1 MQMPEKPP
9 WLLTR
14 DLGDSQ
20 ALAGRLCALGHGAV
34 PFPCI
39 SRKALPFALPETQA
53 NLCILITSV
62 FGAQCLLSVF
72 PECLRR
78 WPKLSVVALAP
89 TTSAWLK
96 ERGVPV
102 EVEVYGGAQQ
112 LAECM
117 VARLQAQ
124 TPRDEFLWLSSDA
137 GAARQEQAKAL
148 QKLEALTRVH
158 RALAYSTLPAP
169 TLKQQ
174 MTQWHGKRACL
185 LFCSPSACDAFF
197 EVRHATQHS
206 PVVVQVACVGA
217 STRRAW
223 ESGKEACEPSPSL
236 WTHVDAFVEGISI
249 KETLPPSEGN
259 TNL

>member
-1 MQMPEKPP
+1 MSENPP
-9 WLLTR
+9 WLLAR
-14 DLGDSQ
+14 DLEDAQ
-20 ALAGRLCALGHGAV
+20 ALARRLCALGHAAV

-39 SRKALPFALPETQA
+39 SRKALPFALPETKA
-53 NLCILITSV
+53 NLSILITSV
-62 FGAQCLLSVF
+62 FGAQCLLSVL

-89 TTSAWLK
+89 KTSAWLK

-102 EVEVYGGAQQ
+102 AMEVPGGAKQ

-117 VARLQAQ
+117 VATLRAQ
-124 TPRDEFLWLSSDA
+124 NPRDELLWPSSDA
-137 GAARQEQAKAL
+137 GAARQEQALAM

-158 RALAYSTLPAP
+158 RVVAYSTVTAP
-169 TLKQQ
+169 TLQQQ
-174 MTQWHGKRACL
+174 MAQWHGKRACL

-197 EVRHATQHS
+197 EVRHATQKS
-206 PVVVQVACVGA
+206 PAVVQVACVGA
-217 STRRAW
+217 STLRAW

-236 WTHVDAFVEGISI
+236 WTHTDAFIEGMLM
-249 KETLPPSEGN
+249 KEALPPPEGN